1 VVLTLQKVFGFD
13 RASLIGRQGDG
24 LRDFR
29 DCHGR
34 ATGRYECSAKQQPSQ
49 HSAAINLY
57 HLLAHPF
64 DPPDKSSAAWMDG
77 SGWR

>member
-1 VVLTLQKVFGFD
+1 MVLTLLKVFGFD
-13 RASLIGRQGDG
+13 RASLIGRQWDR

-34 ATGRYECSAKQQPSQ
+34 ATGCYECGAKQQPSQ
-49 HSAAINLY
+49 HGTAINLC

-64 DPPDKSSAAWMDG
+64 DRPE
-77 SGWR
+77 